1 MTRSEILKE
10 LFKKSILPIA
20 ITSILFAFSQ
30 ILCTSDGITNYI
42 SAWIICGIPFGISKL
57 RTWFFSPGGSLGV
70 SAAIFVLNFF
80 LAGVIGGVILI
91 WKLIVAVYY
100 IPLSIVRFVNAN

>member
-1 MTRSEILKE
+1 MSRSEIVKE

-20 ITSILFAFSQ
+20 ITLILFSFSQ
-30 ILCTSDGITNYI
+30 VICSSDGITKYV

-57 RTWFFSPGGSLGV
+57 RTWIFAPSGSLGV

-80 LAGVIGGVILI
+80 LAGIIGGVILI

-100 IPLSIVRFVNAN
+100 IPLSIIRFVTVK